1 MKKLFTLIAFI
12 FLALTGLKAQQLS
25 APTVSVNS
33 GFYTSN
39 VDVQVSHS
47 EPGVTLFYT
56 LNGSEPTPTSFI
68 YSGPI
73 TLASRIGEAN
83 NFSQIPT
90 NPSFTYPVGDYTAQ
104 RANNRGWLSPNGEVF
119 KMNILK
125 VKAFKAGFVPSP
137 TVTKTISVD
146 GNGANLYDFPILSFV
161 VDSIDLFSGATGI
174 YHYGDHPMGNYGQKG
189 PAWERI
195 AHFEYFDENGNLVID
210 QNVRT
215 RIHGGGTRHSAKK
228 NFRVYAEYD
237 TVNNFKYPFFEDFQL
252 DKFKRILIRAGG
264 HRPDCFPRDDL
275 ANLIT
280 KGLNGDQQHYR
291 HIILFVN
298 GEYWGIHSIKE
309 RVDNYFFQNQYGID
323 DDEITVLDQEYDLQ
337 GGGHPADSIEMKN
350 IETFADTSDMTD
362 PANYQWIADR
372 IDIDNYIDY
381 MGSEIFLSNEDW
393 VYSNVVI
400 WKKNGPVNPDLGPGH
415 DGKFRWCFY
424 DFDGAFGGS
433 CSNAYYTV
441 NTLENATISTG
452 IFATY
457 ARLFRGLLESEIF
470 RTKWINRTLDLMNS
484 NFKADVL
491 QSKLDEMYNV
501 LTPEMMESVERWRYP
516 SVADNLADRALEVP
530 SLVQWDTTFYYLDR
544 FATRRQR
551 KVREHIMDK
560 WGFPDT
566 NYVSLDVND
575 QDMGSVKINSIRI
588 NSSLP
593 GVDAG
598 VYPWTGQYM
607 DSVECTLV
615 AIPKPGFE
623 FVEWEES
630 GITEDTIYWMPNGDS
645 VFTAIFQASVDFEP
659 IVINE
664 LMPSN
669 SNYLEDNFGEHDDW
683 LELFNPNPFPVEL
696 SECTIQR
703 DTIVWQ
709 IPEGTVIAGNGYKL
723 IWHDNELYQGEYH
736 ANFKLPN
743 STTTVYLYDPNG
755 GLMDFIIYPE
765 TITDNSFGRYP
776 NGSGTFSVFSYPTPL
791 QNNDISAVEEND
803 LVNELE
809 VYPNPTS
816 NLIML
821 NIQTDVNIFSLD
833 GKLLLTAQNKNK
845 IDLSSLEN
853 GTYLLKTKEGQTA
866 KIIVQK

>member
-1 MKKLFTLIAFI
+1 MKKLCYYIILLSSCTANSY
-12 FLALTGLKAQQLS
+12 GQQLA
-25 APTVSVNS
+25 APTIDVSA
-33 GFYTSN
+33 GFYSSN
-39 VDVQVSHS
+39 VDVSITHP

-56 LNGSEPTPTSFI
+56 LNGSEPTPTNFV
-68 YSGPI
+68 YTGPI

-83 NFSQIPT
+83 NYSQIPT

-125 VKAFKAGFVPSP
+125 VKAYKAGFVPSP

-146 GNGANLYDFPILSFV
+146 ANGANLYDFPILSFV

-189 PAWERI
+189 VAWERI

-215 RIHGGGTRHSAKK
+215 RIHGGGTRHSTKK

-252 DKFKRILIRAGG
+252 EKFKRILIRAGG

-280 KGLNGDQQHYR
+280 KGLNGDQQHYK

-323 DDEITVLDQEYDLQ
+323 DNDITVLDQEYDLQ
-337 GGGHPADSIEMKN
+337 GGGHSADSLEMVK
-350 IETFADTSDMTD
+350 IETFADTADMSN
-362 PANYQWIADR
+362 PANYQWVADR
-372 IDIDNYIDY
+372 IDMDNYIDY

-393 VYSNVVI
+393 VFSNIVL
-400 WKKNGPVNPDLGPGH
+400 WRKNGGYDPTLGPGQ

-441 NTLENATISTG
+441 NTLEKATVSTG
-452 IFATY
+452 LY
-457 ARLFRGLLESEIF
+457 APYTRLFRGLLSSEIF
-470 RTKWINRTLDLMNS
+470 RTKWINRVNDLMNS
-484 NFKADVL
+484 HFKQPVL

-516 SVADNLADRALEVP
+516 SEADNLADRALEIP
-530 SLVQWDTTFYYLDR
+530 SLVQWDTSFYYLDR
-544 FATRRQR
+544 FAVRRQR
-551 KVREHIMDK
+551 KVREHIMDM
-560 WGFPDT
+560 WGYPDT
-566 NYVSLDVND
+566 NYVQLDVND
-575 QDMGSVKINSIRI
+575 QSMGSVKINTIRI
-588 NSSLP
+588 CSSLP
-593 GVDAG
+593 GVTG
-598 VYPWTGQYM
+598 SVYPWVGQYI

-615 AIPKPGFE
+615 AIPQAGYE
-623 FVEWEES
+623 FVEWQES
-630 GITEDTIYWMPNGDS
+630 GITTDTIYWMPDGDS
-645 VFTAIFQASVDFEP
+645 AFTAIFQPRTDFDP
-659 IVINE
+659 VVINE
-664 LMPSN
+664 VMPSN
-669 SNYLEDNFGEHDDW
+669 SNYLADNFAEYDDW
-683 LELFNPNPFPVEL
+683 LELFNPNPYPLDL
-696 SECTIQR
+696 SDWTIQR
-703 DTIVWQ
+703 DTIVWT
-709 IPEGTVIAGNGYKL
+709 IPEGTMIDANSYKL
-723 IWHDNELYQGEYH
+723 IWHDNQIYQGDHH

-743 STTTVYLYDPNG
+743 STNTIYLYAADG
-755 GLMDFIIYPE
+755 GLMDFLIYPE
-765 TITDNSFGRYP
+765 TLTDNSFGRYP
-776 NGSGTFSVFSYPTPL
+776 NGSGTFSAFSYPTPL
-791 QNNDISAVEEND
+791 QNNDISTVEENEILTD
-803 LVNELE
+803 LT

-816 NLIML
+816 NSININITTDFML
-821 NIQTDVNIFSLD
+821 YSLD
-833 GKLLLTAQNKNK
+833 GKLLLVEQKTNQ
-845 IDLSSLEN
+845 IDLSGLEN
-853 GTYLLKTKEGQTA
+853 GTYILKTKEGQTA
-866 KIIVQK
+866 KITVQK